1 VRSAFPRLKYKLSDR
16 DLANY
21 TITNYQLSITL
32 MLYLA
37 QVQNQKILGEL
48 ALQLLACQ
56 NANDTWAIVS
66 EESVLTLPTDFAK
79 NSNKSVVNIL
89 NDGVLVLVDI
99 GENREVL
106 HMRSATSWVLELVE
120 KYLTIGITPEL
131 LQQEAQAAE
140 EWRQSLTLESQ
151 ALSRR
156 FIEVEARREQIQTL
170 EAKLQQEKQLL
181 ENTIA
186 QLKTDI
192 AVDS

>member
-1 VRSAFPRLKYKLSDR
+1 
-16 DLANY
+16 
-21 TITNYQLSITL
+21 

-37 QVQNQKILGEL
+37 QVQNQKILGKL

-56 NANDTWAIVS
+56 NADDTWAIVS

-79 NSNKSVVNIL
+79 NSNKSSVNIL

-99 GENREVL
+99 GGNREVL
-106 HMRSATSWVLELVE
+106 HMRLAVNWVLELVE
-120 KYLTIGITPEL
+120 KYLTTGITPEF
-131 LQQEAQAAE
+131 LQQEAQTAE
-140 EWRQSLTLESQ
+140 EWRQSLTLERQ

-156 FIEVEARREQIQTL
+156 SIEVEARREQIQTL